1 VIQPC
6 QVQARFAFSPTSL
19 FIFLR
24 RGAVVAAARGRS
36 RLFLKHAEYSPGYFD
51 LWPFDITILITA
63 RKINHPM
70 TRNVCREMRE
80 RTVQHHL
87 GATCA
92 VAGMGN
98 HFTAIVVTSGV
109 FNWTFLPCVFYSYK
123 CVWTSSIV

>member
-19 FIFLR
+19 FYISSAR
-24 RGAVVAAARGRS
+24 CGGGGGAWAFEAFPDARTA
-36 RLFLKHAEYSPGYFD
+36 HSPGHFD

-80 RTVQHHL
+80 RTVQHHRRIVCC
-87 GATCA
+87 GRY
-92 VAGMGN
+92 MGN
-98 HFTAIVVTSGV
+98 HFIA
-109 FNWTFLPCVFYSYK
+109 LLHHQSY
-123 CVWTSSIV
+123 II